1 MNTFLEDRQ
10 QFPITGRM
18 TYLDAACSVPP
29 PKCVME
35 AVNSFYRDMSENG
48 EDRHPLEE
56 KIDDSCKTFASL
68 INASAEEIVLIKNTT
83 EGLNMAANGLPFEP
97 GDNVIITDLEH
108 QNNVYPWLNLQQRKS
123 IEVRILKSQQ
133 GRLALEDLSAI
144 VDQRTRALALSF
156 VTFTGLKIDLKPFGQ
171 FCKTHNMYFV
181 VDGIQ
186 GLGRLMLDVK
196 DSQIDIM
203 ACGGHKGLM
212 AGRGIGCVY
221 IDNRILDT
229 IEVTYAGPPMDL
241 RHGSVTTDFK
251 RSSGAKKFDAG
262 GANYPGACA
271 LNAGLKFLADI
282 GISKIEPY
290 DLSLGEL
297 LVDGLKEIEGV
308 QILSPLTPAESS
320 GVVFFTTPDNLRI
333 AEGLK
338 AKNIRVSCRGS
349 GIRVSPHFYNTA
361 QEMTSFVETVGE
373 LLALE
378 SD

>member
-29 PKCVME
+29 PRRVME

-48 EDRHPLEE
+48 EDRRPLEE
-56 KIDDSCKTFASL
+56 KIEDSCKTFASL
-68 INASAEEIVLIKNTT
+68 INASAEEIALIKNTT
-83 EGLNMAANGLPFEP
+83 EGLNMAANGLPFES

-108 QNNVYPWLNLQQRKS
+108 QKNVYPWLNLQQRKG

-144 VDQRTRALALSF
+144 VDQRTRALSLSF

-171 FCKTHNMYFV
+171 FCKTHNMYFI

-186 GLGRLMLDVK
+186 GMGRLMLDVK
-196 DSQIDIM
+196 DTQIDIM

-251 RSSGAKKFDAG
+251 RSAGAKKFDAG
-262 GANYPGACA
+262 GAEI
-271 LNAGLKFLADI
+271 LN
-282 GISKIEPY
+282 
-290 DLSLGEL
+290 
-297 LVDGLKEIEGV
+297 
-308 QILSPLTPAESS
+308 
-320 GVVFFTTPDNLRI
+320 
-333 AEGLK
+333 
-338 AKNIRVSCRGS
+338 RG
-349 GIRVSPHFYNTA
+349 
-361 QEMTSFVETVGE
+361 
-373 LLALE
+373 
-378 SD
+378 